1 MKNRALPKADSHRII
16 DIALDSH
23 SLTTRSADIEVE
35 RHRAVSDLLAENS
48 FRLTSPAEAHGPY
61 RLSLSLEED
70 RLVLHVACTKT
81 GHQEDLRLPL
91 GPFRKHIQDYIVL
104 CDNFYKTARAGQIHQ
119 LEAIDVGR
127 RSIHD
132 EAALL
137 LAETIENK
145 VILDKPTARR
155 LFSLIYVLHIRT
167 LK

>member
-1 MKNRALPKADSHRII
+1 MKNNALPQTAGHRII
-16 DIALDSH
+16 DVTLDSH

-35 RHRAVSDLLAENS
+35 RHRAVSDLLADNS
-48 FRLTSPAEAHGPY
+48 FRLVAPDNASGPY
-61 RLSLSLEED
+61 RLALSLEEE
-70 RLVLHVACTKT
+70 RLVLHIACTKT
-81 GHQEDLRLPL
+81 GHQEALRLPL
-91 GPFRKHIQDYIVL
+91 SPFRKHIQDYIVL